1 MQFTNIHYPRI
12 ILLLITL
19 LFLTAGLL
27 AQQTDAVSIS
37 ATNASVKDVFAEI
50 QQRSSY
56 RILYNDEVVPDNLR
70 VTIVAENTRV
80 KDILEIILQNT
91 PLTYVQ
97 QSQELFVITKKEF
110 VRSSNE
116 ITGMV
121 TDENDDPVPFAN
133 AVLLS
138 LPDSVF
144 ITGVSTSSNGGFSI
158 DRKDDSPSLLQI
170 SYLGYKTE
178 YREIAHTAIGQIRLM
193 PESTLLD
200 EVLVTG
206 NRPLFQ
212 LENGALVTNVANSVL
227 SKETN
232 MLDVLRKIPGMMVKD
247 GKLTLFS
254 GGTPTIYINGRKVQS
269 MNEVHQLE
277 VKNIKEIKLNTNP
290 GVEYD
295 ASTGAVLLITTLKRT
310 DGWSLQWDAELNRR
324 QKWGNSEA
332 LKFNYQKDGL
342 NLFGTFGHQKYA
354 KKSFQWMI
362 TEVATSDTL
371 WQHSDQLISYVD
383 RPWFTYS
390 AGADYAVDEN
400 HNIGIMYD
408 GSAYSF
414 DNPAPFTTSIRA
426 NDREFDQIAGNSRL
440 KDKNMQHHLNAY
452 YSGKWNDNIK
462 FDVYADY
469 ARTHTQRD
477 QDIEENSDRYGA
489 SQTVN
494 RNKGTYDVYAVSPKL
509 IYTFT
514 PEHSVVIGG
523 DWSSVDG
530 DNSLTYEGNQA
541 NNAQSQTEENKWA
554 GYTSYYFAK
563 NNFTMNTGLRF
574 ENVAYHYRDL
584 LDSENNIEKT
594 YKDFFP
600 SLSASYSQKGI
611 SQSLSYRVRTIR
623 PQFGRLNNYSY
634 YLNRFSQQQGNPQLQ
649 PQTAHRIQYS
659 LTYRFIYL
667 SAQYTYNKDF
677 IGAYYFTDPQNPQ
690 VFINTWRNFDK
701 QQQFSGVL
709 NLRHRFGFY
718 EPSFTAM
725 FQKNIQKVNAVE
737 GNIVVDKPIYM
748 LQWNNDIHL
757 PKDFLLNIEYQYRS
771 EGSYQFFTFLPT
783 HIFNIGITKS
793 FLDDALQV
801 NAKVKDLFRKDI
813 DIYDGRIN
821 NIYFWQHEDQD
832 NRTWSIGITWRFNNY
847 KKSYKGKSA
856 AEDEIRR
863 L

>member
-1 MQFTNIHYPRI
+1 MQHTDIHYLI
-12 ILLLITL
+12 IALLFITL
-19 LFLTAGLL
+19 FFPTAGLR
-27 AQQTDAVSIS
+27 AQTGTVSIS
-37 ATNASVKDVFAEI
+37 ATNTPIKDVLAEI
-50 QQRSSY
+50 QQKSGY

-70 VTIVAENTRV
+70 VTVVAENTAVR
-80 KDILEIILQNT
+80 DLLEIILQNT
-91 PLTYVQ
+91 SLTYVQ

-110 VRSSNE
+110 VRNSYE

-121 TDENDDPVPFAN
+121 TDENEEPVPFAN
-133 AVLLS
+133 VVLLS

-144 ITGVSTSSNGGFSI
+144 ITGVSTSANGGFSI
-158 DRKDDSPSLLQI
+158 RRADNSLSLLQV
-170 SYLGYKTE
+170 SYLGYQKE
-178 YREIAHTAIGQIRLM
+178 YRKVTQNTIGHIRLT
-193 PESTLLD
+193 PESTLLG

-212 LENGALVTNVANSVL
+212 LENGALVTNVANSIL

-247 GKLTLFS
+247 GKPALFS
-254 GGTPTIYINGRKVQS
+254 GGTPTIYINGRKVHS

-277 VKNIKEIKLNTNP
+277 VKNIKDIKLNTNP
-290 GVEYD
+290 GAEYD
-295 ASTGAVLLITTLKRT
+295 ASTGAVLLITTLERT

-324 QKWGNSEA
+324 QKWGNNEA
-332 LKFNYQKDGL
+332 LKFNYRKNGL
-342 NLFGTFGHQKYA
+342 NLFSTFGYEKFA
-354 KKSFQWMI
+354 RKMFQWMI
-362 TEVATSDTL
+362 TEVATPDTL
-371 WQHSDQLISYVD
+371 WQHSVQLTTHVN

-408 GSAYSF
+408 GYAYSF
-414 DNPAPFTTSIRA
+414 DNPAPFTSSIRA
-426 NDREFDQIAGNSRL
+426 NDREFAQIAGNSRL

-452 YSGKWNDNIK
+452 YSGKWNDNIQ

-469 ARTHTQRD
+469 AHTNTQRE
-477 QDIEENSDRYGA
+477 QDIEENSDRYGTT
-489 SQTVN
+489 QTVN
-494 RNKGTYDVYAVSPKL
+494 RNKGTYNVYAVSPKL
-509 IYTFT
+509 TYTFT
-514 PEHSVVIGG
+514 PGHSVVIGG

-554 GYTSYYFAK
+554 GYASYYFAK
-563 NNFTMNTGLRF
+563 NNFTLNAGLRF

-600 SLSASYSQKGI
+600 GLSVSYSNKGI

-623 PQFGRLNNYSY
+623 PHFGRLNNFSY

-649 PQTAHRIQYS
+649 PQTAHRIQYL
-659 LTYRFIYL
+659 LTYHFIYL

-677 IGAYYFTDPQNPQ
+677 IGAYYFVDPQNPQ
-690 VFINTWRNFDK
+690 VYINTWRNFDK

-725 FQKNIQKVNAVE
+725 LQKNIQKVNAVE
-737 GNIVVDKPIYM
+737 GNIVVDNPIYM
-748 LQWNNDIHL
+748 LQWNNYIHL
-757 PKDFLLNIEYQYRS
+757 PKNFLLNIEYLYRS
-771 EGSYQFFTFLPT
+771 EGSYQFFTFRPT

-793 FLDDALQV
+793 FLEDALQV
-801 NAKVKDLFRKDI
+801 NAKVRDLFRKDI

-821 NIYFWQHEDQD
+821 NIYFWQHEDRD
-832 NRTWSIGITWRFNNY
+832 NRTLSIGITWRFNNY